1 MNIDDLTVGQARQLA
16 AMFAQARQLAAMFAG
31 QPAPAAAP
39 HPFVGRYVICRCS
52 AAGVH
57 AGALVSVNGD
67 TVILR
72 NSRRLWQWQARD
84 GVALSGVAQT
94 GLAGGKIDTSNP
106 EIQLMGVC
114 EIIPCSD
121 AARESIQNAN

>member
-1 MNIDDLTVGQARQLA
+1 MTNIDDLTVGQARELV
-16 AMFAQARQLAAMFAG
+16 AMFGGMAG
-31 QPAPAAAP
+31 AAPAAAP
-39 HPFVGRYVICRCS
+39 HPFTGKYCICRCS

-57 AGALVSVNGD
+57 AGEVVSVNGD

-84 GVALSGVAQT
+84 GVALSGVAQN
-94 GLAGGKIDTSNP
+94 GLAGGKIDTLNP
-106 EIQLMGVC
+106 GIWLSGVC

>member
-1 MNIDDLTVGQARQLA
+1 MNIDDLTVGQAKE
-16 AMFAQARQLAAMFAG
+16 LAAMFAG
-31 QPAPAAAP
+31 QPTPAAAP

-57 AGALVSVNGD
+57 AGELVSVSGD

-72 NSRRLWQWQARD
+72 DSRRLWQWQARD

-114 EIIPCSD
+114 EIIPCS
-121 AARESIQNAN
+121 AMAREDIQNAK

>member
-1 MNIDDLTVGQARQLA
+1 MNNIDDLTIGQARELA
-16 AMFAQARQLAAMFAG
+16 AMFGGMAG
-31 QPAPAAAP
+31 AAPAAAP
-39 HPFVGRYVICRCS
+39 HPFVGRYVICRCTG
-52 AAGVH
+52 AGVH
-57 AGALVSVNGD
+57 AGTLVSVNGD
-67 TVILR
+67 TAILR
-72 NSRRLWQWQARD
+72 DSRRLWQWQARD

>member
-1 MNIDDLTVGQARQLA
+1 MDINDLTIGQARELV
-16 AMFAQARQLAAMFAG
+16 AMFGAAVA
-31 QPAPAAAP
+31 PAPAQS
-39 HPFVGRYVICRCS
+39 HPFVGQYCICRCS
-52 AAGVH
+52 GAGVH
-57 AGALVSVNGD
+57 AGTVVSVDGD
-67 TVILR
+67 RVILHG
-72 NSRRLWQWQARD
+72 SRRLWQWQARD

>member
-1 MNIDDLTVGQARQLA
+1 MTNIDDLTVGQARELV
-16 AMFAQARQLAAMFAG
+16 AMFGGMAG
-31 QPAPAAAP
+31 AAPAAAP
-39 HPFVGRYVICRCS
+39 HPFTGKYCICRCS

-57 AGALVSVNGD
+57 AGVLVSVNGD

-84 GVALSGVAQT
+84 GVALSGVAQN
-94 GLAGGKIDTSNP
+94 GLAGGKIDTPNP

>member
-1 MNIDDLTVGQARQLA
+1 MNNIDDLTIGQARELA
-16 AMFAQARQLAAMFAG
+16 AMFGGMAG
-31 QPAPAAAP
+31 AAPAAAP

-57 AGALVSVNGD
+57 AGELVSVSGD

-72 NSRRLWQWQARD
+72 DSRRLWQWQARD
-84 GVALSGVAQT
+84 GVALSGVAQN
-94 GLAGGKIDTSNP
+94 GLAGGKIDTPNP

>member
-1 MNIDDLTVGQARQLA
+1 MTNIDDLTVGE
-16 AMFAQARQLAAMFAG
+16 ARQLAAMFAG
-31 QPAPAAAP
+31 QPALAAAP

-57 AGALVSVNGD
+57 AGEIVSVSGD

-72 NSRRLWQWQARD
+72 NSRRLWQWQAVD
-84 GVALSGVAQT
+84 GVALSGVAQN
-94 GLAGGKIDTSNP
+94 GLAGGKIDTLNP

-114 EIIPCSD
+114 EIIPCS
-121 AARESIQNAN
+121 AKARGDIENAK